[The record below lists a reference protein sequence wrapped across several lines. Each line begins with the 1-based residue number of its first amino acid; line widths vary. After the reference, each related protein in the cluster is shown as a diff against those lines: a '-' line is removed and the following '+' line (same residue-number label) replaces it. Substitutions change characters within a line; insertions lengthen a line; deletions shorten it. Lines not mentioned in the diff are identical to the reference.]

1 MTFNIYRDIHN
12 NIPYSIRK
20 SNITIKYELKKYF
33 IQYSLQKGMYILIE
47 FGAFSNNLYFGSNSI
62 KSIFHLFMMH
72 TFCVTSLRENN

>member
-33 IQYSLQKGMYILIE
+33 IQYSL
-47 FGAFSNNLYFGSNSI
+47 
-62 KSIFHLFMMH
+62 
-72 TFCVTSLRENN
+72 